1 MPRRLSIVVADRIA
15 DVLEFLP
22 RLMFLPLYAVWWL
35 FRVNANRRDH
45 DRESVLNTLE
55 ALFAFI
61 PHREHDQSPPGLLQ
75 LGCLSFV
82 IVGGALCS
90 AALAGYCAHKG
101 NAPLTAGFAA
111 FAAIGA
117 LAFGDVRRNGY
128 RLLREFRRR
137 CDRCER
143 CGYPLRPAPN
153 PCPECG
159 TARG

>member
-45 DRESVLNTLE
+45 DRESVVNTLE
-55 ALFAFI
+55 ALFGQI
-61 PHREHDQSPPGLLQ
+61 PHREHDEPPPGLLA
-75 LGCLSFV
+75 LSYYSFG